1 MKQKLLVTGGAG
13 FIGSHLVELLLREG
27 YAVRVLDS
35 LVYGHRE
42 WVDERA
48 EFLGGD
54 VRNLSDCE
62 RAAEGC
68 SAVFHMAAMSRSAA
82 SLDQINVCTESNIIG
97 TQNMLAA
104 AKATGVTKFIYSGS
118 STYYGSQAAPHHEQ
132 MRGQFLNFYGL
143 TKYVGEEYS
152 LLYDRMYGL
161 PTVVLRYFNV
171 YGLRQPTEGIYALVL
186 GIFLKLAAEGKP
198 LTIHGTG
205 DQRRDFVHVRDVAA
219 ANLAALR
226 SPVRG
231 EIFNVGSGEN
241 ISVQEL
247 ANLISSDQTY
257 SPRRAA
263 DAEVTLADIGKTR
276 QVLGWSPTVPFNDG
290 LAELQA
296 MHGLRKLAD
305 ALENLQHLGH
315 KAAALRES

>member
-1 MKQKLLVTGGAG
+1 
-13 FIGSHLVELLLREG
+13 
-27 YAVRVLDS
+27 
-35 LVYGHRE
+35 
-42 WVDERA
+42 
-48 EFLGGD
+48 
-54 VRNLSDCE
+54 
-62 RAAEGC
+62 
-68 SAVFHMAAMSRSAA
+68 
-82 SLDQINVCTESNIIG
+82 
-97 TQNMLAA
+97 
-104 AKATGVTKFIYSGS
+104 
-118 STYYGSQAAPHHEQ
+118 
-132 MRGQFLNFYGL
+132 
-143 TKYVGEEYS
+143 
-152 LLYDRMYGL
+152 
-161 PTVVLRYFNV
+161 
-171 YGLRQPTEGIYALVL
+171 VL